1 MGHTNQSWKLSEMIR
16 KQQANDEHINS
27 SFHPF
32 TCSCLLSINKQKDAN
47 EECWVLSSKYF
58 GFSITRAVSCSI
70 HPELTRDFCSFILEQ
85 DVEVQVGGGA
95 GTGSL
100 QCTRRLGLSST
111 QAGD

>member
-1 MGHTNQSWKLSEMIR
+1 MIR

-47 EECWVLSSKYF
+47 EECWVLSSKCF

-85 DVEVQVGGGA
+85 DVEVRVGGGA
-95 GTGSL
+95 GTGSF
-100 QCTRRLGLSST
+100 QGTKRLGLSST